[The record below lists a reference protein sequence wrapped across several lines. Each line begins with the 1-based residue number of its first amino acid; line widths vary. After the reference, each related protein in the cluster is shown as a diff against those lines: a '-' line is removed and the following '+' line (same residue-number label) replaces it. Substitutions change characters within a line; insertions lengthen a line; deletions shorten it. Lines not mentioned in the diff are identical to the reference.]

1 MDRIKTALRNY
12 FTSKD
17 FGKRFFI
24 MMLGVVFMG
33 FWLSFLIPVDLGTD
47 PCTFMNVT
55 ISERLGILIGT
66 WQVLFYSVLLIL
78 VLIWGR
84 EHIGLGTLANM
95 FLIGYTIDFFR
106 WLWGRVL
113 PETLF
118 TQWPSRIAIFV
129 VSLLM
134 FVVSASLY
142 MNANMGVAPYDAI
155 PMMVK
160 KYLLKKVPFSII
172 RIVYD
177 FTAIVIGILLGG
189 KPNIGIVLMALL
201 LGPVITTVGRFLNKN
216 VFHIEG

>member
-1 MDRIKTALRNY
+1 MDRIKTALHNY

-66 WQVLFYSVLLIL
+66 WQVLFFSVLLIL

-106 WLWGRVL
+106 WLWGRTL
-113 PETLF
+113 PESLF
-118 TQWPSRIAIFV
+118 TQWPTRIAIFV
-129 VSLLM
+129 VSLIM

-201 LGPVITTVGRFLNKN
+201 LGPVITAVGRFLNKN